1 MGKLLED
8 ADAALYDAKHA
19 GRNRVVKAAD
29 SRPTARIE
37 RQHAELPP
45 EPMPRHLQSML
56 RISRAAASGAGA
68 IPVLEALA
76 AMIRSELS
84 FATVAVNLLDP
95 ERRKL
100 RAVVVLGDKQ
110 AQQTLLGSVSSWNEW
125 ESLMSSAHVRCG
137 AVWLPAGSYDWLET
151 APMWTP
157 PGAAAP
163 GSDSWHPDDMLLLP
177 LRGATGEILAVASLD
192 EPHSG
197 QRPHDA
203 ELNVLM
209 AVADHAGL
217 ALEQAL
223 RHSDQ
228 TPLPRQRQDVGDGHL
243 SNAA

>member
-1 MGKLLED
+1 
-8 ADAALYDAKHA
+8 
-19 GRNRVVKAAD
+19 
-29 SRPTARIE
+29 
-37 RQHAELPP
+37 
-45 EPMPRHLQSML
+45 
-56 RISRAAASGAGA
+56 
-68 IPVLEALA
+68 
-76 AMIRSELS
+76 MIRSELS

-125 ESLMSSAHVRCG
+125 ESLMSSTHVRCG

-177 LRGATGEILAVASLD
+177 LRAATGEILAVASLD

-228 TPLPRQRQDVGDGHL
+228 TSLPRKQQDVGDGHL
-243 SNAA
+243 SDAA